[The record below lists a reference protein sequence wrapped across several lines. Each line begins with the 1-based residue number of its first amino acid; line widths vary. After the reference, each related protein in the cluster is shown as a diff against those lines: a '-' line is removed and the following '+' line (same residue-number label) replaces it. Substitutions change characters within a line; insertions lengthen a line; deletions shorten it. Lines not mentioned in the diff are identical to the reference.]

1 MYTAGEEEYY
11 TCQLSRIMRESHAC
25 GSRIVI
31 SHIKSNNFSHLNDNR
46 ECNCLKTFKTSSEHL
61 RNSKNNAWDW
71 LEIFWKSLACQVFKS
86 SKIFLHL
93 WLSSQVVWKSSA
105 IFGSHQK
112 SSEVFWKL
120 RQSSEAV
127 GKSSEFQVLHGD
139 EKSQAFYWK
148 KLADLKYAW
157 KTCGCGQH

>member
-1 MYTAGEEEYY
+1 MYTAGDEEYY

-46 ECNCLKTFKTSSEHL
+46 ECNCLKTFETSSEHL

-71 LEIFWKSLACQVFKS
+71 LEIFWKSLACPVFKS

-93 WLSSQVVWKSSA
+93 WLSSQVVW
-105 IFGSHQK
+105 K

-148 KLADLKYAW
+148 KSWQVYKSEKKIRL
-157 KTCGCGQH
+157 C